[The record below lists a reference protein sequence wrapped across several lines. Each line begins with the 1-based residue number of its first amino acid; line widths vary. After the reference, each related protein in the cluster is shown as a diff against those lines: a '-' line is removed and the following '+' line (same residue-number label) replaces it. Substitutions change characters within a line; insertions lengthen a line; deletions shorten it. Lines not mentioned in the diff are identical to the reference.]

1 MSRTNDPL
9 AFRNA
14 CTAGGLIDLTLHVN
28 HEAGNKASG
37 IITPNSGASGRHR
50 AGGRAS
56 GILSATLDQ
65 DALEDC
71 QSPDHPW
78 SSTTRPQ
85 TCAEAGREARGNGSG
100 AFAKG
105 ARRTAA
111 RQAQGVAFG
120 DGVSEGGG
128 NMYESKRSFIG
139 GAVGR
144 VRKIVPNWHVGK
156 FPSSTSLDD
165 FVLHLRTKTFPR

>member
-1 MSRTNDPL
+1 VSRTNDTL

-37 IITPNSGASGRHR
+37 IITPSAGASERHR

-78 SSTTRPQ
+78 SRPQ
-85 TCAEAGREARGNGSG
+85 TCAEPGREGGGNGSG

-105 ARRTAA
+105 TRLTAA
-111 RQAQGVAFG
+111 RQAQSVAFG

-128 NMYESKRSFIG
+128 NMYESKRSFTG

-144 VRKIVPNWHVGK
+144 VRKLVPNWHVGK

-165 FVLHLRTKTFPR
+165 LVLRFRTKTFPR